1 MLAFLAMPIKFIEIG
16 NGIIKLKPKEPVQ
29 RLEKYIYVQYTQ
41 NMNVVLTWPNCNASY
56 LKSDS
61 FLFFKSNLIML
72 TLRKFFIFI

>member
-41 NMNVVLTWPNCNASY
+41 IRM
-56 LKSDS
+56 
-61 FLFFKSNLIML
+61 LF
-72 TLRKFFIFI
+72 